1 MEEKTIPHLVIKK
14 VAKASQPMM
23 EEYVNRVGGNVERI
37 YYDKKC
43 VSEYPYMFVV
53 FTKEF
58 SLNKAYVKI
67 NEDLPLY
74 EVSLKPIMHVKLP
87 YITCNSR

>member
-1 MEEKTIPHLVIKK
+1 MEEKNIPHLVIKK

-23 EEYVNRVGGNVERI
+23 EEFVTRIGNVERI

-43 VSEYPYMFVV
+43 VSEYPFMFVV

-58 SLNKAYVKI
+58 SLNKAYVKLK
-67 NEDLPLY
+67 EDLPLY
-74 EVSLKPIMHVKLP
+74 DVSLKPIM
-87 YITCNSR
+87 